1 MDFVAQ
7 TCARIKALK
16 FNEAIYSALKDL
28 EKVDDPL
35 KHAFM
40 DYCVRN
46 KVRFETPLDVDQFC
60 SFIYKSTSHEQDER
74 GGLAIFG
81 YFLDTKI
88 NTSHDFFTMSHADQ
102 GKFCKALFTACEF
115 YQYRFNP
122 DFILPMRLIDVEN
135 IIQSIPLDCP
145 TRDMEGSVYLFCFY
159 TGIPMDFALRCLLTG
174 LTVEPFLSTKEDLD
188 RQGKIFL

>member
-1 MDFVAQ
+1 MDFVDQ
-7 TCARIKALK
+7 ICRKIKALT
-16 FNEAIYSALKDL
+16 FNGAVYSALKDL
-28 EKVDDPL
+28 EQTEDPL

-46 KVRFETPLDVDQFC
+46 KVRFETPLDVDHFC
-60 SFIYKSTSHEQDER
+60 SFIYKSASREQDER

-81 YFLDTKI
+81 NFYPLKL
-88 NTSHDFFTMSHADQ
+88 NTSHEFFSMSIADQ

-135 IIQSIPLDCP
+135 IIKSIPLDCP

-174 LTVEPFLSTKEDLD
+174 LTVEPFLSVKEDLG